1 MVDDVADWDYGAAVG
16 AGLRVGG
23 RRSLGGHSAYRNCR
37 RGVGESARLQREL
50 RVSQRIGDQKR
61 MQKETLFA
69 WLEGLVIYLVT
80 HAIAFFVGCVVGYL
94 LCGK

>member
-1 MVDDVADWDYGAAVG
+1 
-16 AGLRVGG
+16 
-23 RRSLGGHSAYRNCR
+23 
-37 RGVGESARLQREL
+37 
-50 RVSQRIGDQKR
+50 